1 MSYIL
6 INGKRYY
13 KDDRTGKTML
23 DNVSQAEADQR
34 ARRNQGVA
42 RSFERTRTSALV
54 GMGSNRTTANSFN
67 TTSTIST
74 TVHTGF
80 IKMKGGYHM
89 RYSDKDYIAVGFD
102 DDRIHITPVILM
114 NGEGGLKKILQGIC
128 GKENMVI
135 YHVNFTDKT
144 CIDVGRVRLPQDIPA
159 VDMIIRFNPE
169 EDGGT
174 VTICNTDQVWNYR
187 VKEEAKPFGMEPK
200 GIVDKDKVR
209 ELEQKKQTNIIW
221 PDELAAEL
229 AHDIYGQDEAI
240 KKISELISAN
250 LRRKQPEVEV
260 IVLFGPTGVGKTE
273 VGKALPRALEK
284 LSGQTYGFHQIALN
298 EFIGEHSVNRF
309 FGSPPSYVGYKDPT
323 VFEPVRSNP
332 YQVYLMDEI
341 EKATD
346 RIYTGLMECFSSSV
360 VHLADNSP
368 DIDLS
373 HVIFI
378 ITSNIPV
385 DMKAYEEASAF
396 RKKEICRNT
405 LAKACGHPEIAG
417 KITNCL
423 AFRELSTDALTDI
436 VSKFIVEELQNYEIK
451 LEHIDEQLMVQ
462 LKKQHSN
469 YGARGVKDAVR
480 EAITAA
486 MVYDRNIDRYCGKK
500 VVLSGNIED
509 ICITIVPEDE
519 NAG

>member
-1 MSYIL
+1 
-6 INGKRYY
+6 
-13 KDDRTGKTML
+13 
-23 DNVSQAEADQR
+23 
-34 ARRNQGVA
+34 
-42 RSFERTRTSALV
+42 
-54 GMGSNRTTANSFN
+54 
-67 TTSTIST
+67 
-74 TVHTGF
+74 
-80 IKMKGGYHM
+80 M
-89 RYSDKDYIAVGFD
+89 RYSDKDCIVIGFD
-102 DDRIHITPVILM
+102 EDRVHLTSVILM
-114 NGEGGLKKILQGIC
+114 SGKSGLKKMIQGISRK
-128 GKENMVI
+128 KEMEI
-135 YHVNFTDKT
+135 YHINFADKT
-144 CIDVGRVRLPQDIPA
+144 CIEVARVSLPQDIPA
-159 VDMIIRFNPE
+159 VDIVIEFKPE

-174 VTICNTDQVWNYR
+174 VTICNIDQVWSYT
-187 VKEEAKPFGMEPK
+187 VLEKPQEAEKNPMKSAVTLSQTSESETPAGNSK
-200 GIVDKDKVR
+200 CIVDKDKVR
-209 ELEQKKQTNIIW
+209 ELEQKKQTKTVW

-229 AHDIYGQDEAI
+229 KRDIYGQDEAI

-250 LRRKQPEVEV
+250 LRRKKPEVEV

-273 VGKALPRALEK
+273 VGKALPGALER
-284 LSGQTYGFHQIALN
+284 LTGQAYGFHQIALN

-332 YQVYLMDEI
+332 YQVFLLDEI

-346 RIYTGLMECFSSSV
+346 RIYTGLMECFSSGV

-373 HVIFI
+373 HVIFV

-423 AFRELSTDALTDI
+423 AFRELPVDALTDI
-436 VSKFIVEELQNYEIK
+436 VSKFVVEELQNYEME
-451 LEHIDEQLMVQ
+451 LEHMDEELMVQ
-462 LKKQHSN
+462 LKEQHSN
-469 YGARGVKDAVR
+469 YGARGVRDAVR

-486 MVYDRNIDRYCGKK
+486 TVYDRNIGRYKGHR
-500 VVLSGNIED
+500 VILSGDIENIV
-509 ICITIVPEDE
+509 ITIVPEE
-519 NAG
+519 ETALPAGS

>member
-1 MSYIL
+1 
-6 INGKRYY
+6 
-13 KDDRTGKTML
+13 
-23 DNVSQAEADQR
+23 
-34 ARRNQGVA
+34 
-42 RSFERTRTSALV
+42 
-54 GMGSNRTTANSFN
+54 
-67 TTSTIST
+67 
-74 TVHTGF
+74 
-80 IKMKGGYHM
+80 M
-89 RYSDKDYIAVGFD
+89 RYSDKDCIVIGFD
-102 DDRIHITPVILM
+102 GDRAHMTPVIQM
-114 NGEGGLKKILQGIC
+114 NGECGLKKILQKIS
-128 GKENMVI
+128 GKKEMEI
-135 YHVNFTDKT
+135 YHVNFSDKT
-144 CIDVGRVRLPQDIPA
+144 CIDVGHVSLPQEVPV
-159 VDMIIRFNPE
+159 VDMIIEFKTE

-174 VTICNTDQVWNYR
+174 VTICNTDQVWSYS
-187 VKEEAKPFGMEPK
+187 VKEEALSPHEGPVKEFSHGDEVSVRPQAIEK
-200 GIVDKDKVR
+200 KEIVDKDKVR
-209 ELEQKKQTNIIW
+209 ELEQRKQTKTVW

-229 AHDIYGQDEAI
+229 KRDIYGQDEAI

-273 VGKALPRALEK
+273 VGKALPGALEK
-284 LSGQTYGFHQIALN
+284 LTGQTYGFHQIALN

-346 RIYTGLMECFSSSV
+346 RIYTGLMECFSSGV

-373 HVIFI
+373 HVIFV

-423 AFRELSTDALTDI
+423 AFRELPLDALTDI
-436 VSKFIVEELQNYEIK
+436 VSKFVVEELQNYEME
-451 LEHIDEQLMVQ
+451 LEHMDEKLMVQ
-462 LKKQHSN
+462 LKEQHSN

-486 MVYDRNIDRYCGKK
+486 TVYDRNIGRYKGRK
-500 VVLSGNIED
+500 VTLSGDIENIV
-509 ICITIVPEDE
+509 ITIVPEEDKALP
-519 NAG
+519 AGA

>member
-1 MSYIL
+1 
-6 INGKRYY
+6 
-13 KDDRTGKTML
+13 
-23 DNVSQAEADQR
+23 
-34 ARRNQGVA
+34 
-42 RSFERTRTSALV
+42 
-54 GMGSNRTTANSFN
+54 
-67 TTSTIST
+67 
-74 TVHTGF
+74 
-80 IKMKGGYHM
+80 M
-89 RYSDKDYIAVGFD
+89 RYSDKDCIVIGFD
-102 DDRIHITPVILM
+102 EDRVHLTSVILM
-114 NGEGGLKKILQGIC
+114 SGKSGLKKMIQGIS
-128 GKENMVI
+128 GKKEMEI
-135 YHVNFTDKT
+135 YHINFADKT
-144 CIDVGRVRLPQDIPA
+144 CIETGRVSLPQDIPA
-159 VDMIIRFNPE
+159 VDMVIEFKPE

-174 VTICNTDQVWNYR
+174 VTICNTDQVWSYT
-187 VKEEAKPFGMEPK
+187 VLEKTQEAERNPMKSAVTLSQTSENETTAGK
-200 GIVDKDKVR
+200 SKCIVDKDKVR
-209 ELEQKKQTNIIW
+209 ELEQKKQTKTVW

-229 AHDIYGQDEAI
+229 KRDIYGQDEAI

-250 LRRKQPEVEV
+250 LRRKKPEVEV

-273 VGKALPRALEK
+273 VGKALPGALEK
-284 LSGQTYGFHQIALN
+284 LTGQVYGFHQIALN

-332 YQVYLMDEI
+332 YQVFLLDEI

-346 RIYTGLMECFSSSV
+346 RIYTGLMECFSSGV

-373 HVIFI
+373 HVIFV

-423 AFRELSTDALTDI
+423 AFRELPVDALTDI
-436 VSKFIVEELQNYEIK
+436 VSKFVVEELQNYEME
-451 LEHIDEQLMVQ
+451 LEHMDEKLMVQ
-462 LKKQHSN
+462 LKEQHSN
-469 YGARGVKDAVR
+469 YGARGVRDAVR

-486 MVYDRNIDRYCGKK
+486 TVYDRNIGRYKDRK
-500 VVLSGNIED
+500 VLLSGDIENIV
-509 ICITIVPEDE
+509 ITIVPEE
-519 NAG
+519 ETALPAGA

>member
-1 MSYIL
+1 
-6 INGKRYY
+6 
-13 KDDRTGKTML
+13 
-23 DNVSQAEADQR
+23 
-34 ARRNQGVA
+34 
-42 RSFERTRTSALV
+42 
-54 GMGSNRTTANSFN
+54 
-67 TTSTIST
+67 
-74 TVHTGF
+74 
-80 IKMKGGYHM
+80 M
-89 RYSDKDYIAVGFD
+89 RYSDKDCIVIGFD
-102 DDRIHITPVILM
+102 EDRVHLTSVILM
-114 NGEGGLKKILQGIC
+114 SGKSGLKKMLQGIS
-128 GKENMVI
+128 GKKEMEI
-135 YHVNFTDKT
+135 YHVNFADKT
-144 CIDVGRVRLPQDIPA
+144 CIEAGRVSLPQDIPA
-159 VDMIIRFNPE
+159 VDMVIEFKPE

-174 VTICNTDQVWNYR
+174 VTICNTDQVWSYT
-187 VKEEAKPFGMEPK
+187 VLEKPQEAEKNPMKSAVTLSQTSENETTAGSSK
-200 GIVDKDKVR
+200 CIVDKDKVR
-209 ELEQKKQTNIIW
+209 ELEQKKQTKTVW

-229 AHDIYGQDEAI
+229 KRDIYGQDEAI

-250 LRRKQPEVEV
+250 LRRKKSEVEV

-273 VGKALPRALEK
+273 VGKALPGALEK
-284 LSGQTYGFHQIALN
+284 LTGQAYGFHQIALN

-332 YQVYLMDEI
+332 YQVFLLDEI

-346 RIYTGLMECFSSSV
+346 RIYTGLMECFSSGV

-373 HVIFI
+373 HVIFV

-423 AFRELSTDALTDI
+423 AFRELPVDALTDI
-436 VSKFIVEELQNYEIK
+436 VSKFVVEELQNYEME
-451 LEHIDEQLMVQ
+451 LEHMDEELMVQ
-462 LKKQHSN
+462 LKEQHSN
-469 YGARGVKDAVR
+469 YGARGVRDAVR

-486 MVYDRNIDRYCGKK
+486 TVYDRNIGRYKGRK
-500 VVLSGNIED
+500 VLLSGDIENIV
-509 ICITIVPEDE
+509 ITIVPEKE
-519 NAG
+519 TALPAGS

>member
-1 MSYIL
+1 
-6 INGKRYY
+6 
-13 KDDRTGKTML
+13 
-23 DNVSQAEADQR
+23 
-34 ARRNQGVA
+34 
-42 RSFERTRTSALV
+42 
-54 GMGSNRTTANSFN
+54 
-67 TTSTIST
+67 
-74 TVHTGF
+74 
-80 IKMKGGYHM
+80 M
-89 RYSDKDYIAVGFD
+89 RYSDKDCIVIGFD
-102 DDRIHITPVILM
+102 DDRVHLTSVILM
-114 NGEGGLKKILQGIC
+114 SGKNGLKKMLRGIS
-128 GKENMVI
+128 GKKEMEI
-135 YHVNFTDKT
+135 YHVNFADKT
-144 CIDVGRVRLPQDIPA
+144 CIEAGRVSLPQEIPA
-159 VDMIIRFNPE
+159 VDLIIEFKPE
-169 EDGGT
+169 EDAGT
-174 VTICNTDQVWNYR
+174 VTICNTDQVWNYVVQEKTQETQSSR
-187 VKEEAKPFGMEPK
+187 TKE
-200 GIVDKDKVR
+200 IVDKDKVR
-209 ELEQKKQTNIIW
+209 ELEQKKQTKTVW

-229 AHDIYGQDEAI
+229 KRDIYGQDEAI

-250 LRRKQPEVEV
+250 LRRKKPEVEV

-273 VGKALPRALEK
+273 VGKALPGALEK
-284 LSGQTYGFHQIALN
+284 LTGQTYGFHQIALN

-332 YQVYLMDEI
+332 YQVFLLDEI

-346 RIYTGLMECFSSSV
+346 RIYTGLMECFSSGV

-423 AFRELSTDALTDI
+423 AFRELPVDALTDI
-436 VSKFIVEELQNYEIK
+436 VSKFVVEELQNYEME
-451 LEHIDEQLMVQ
+451 LEHMDEELMVQ
-462 LKKQHSN
+462 LKEQHSN
-469 YGARGVKDAVR
+469 YGARGVRDAVR

-486 MVYDRNIDRYCGKK
+486 TVYDRNIGRYKGRR
-500 VVLSGNIED
+500 VTLSGDIENIV
-509 ICITIVPEDE
+509 IAIVPEKIL
-519 NAG
+519 

>member
-1 MSYIL
+1 
-6 INGKRYY
+6 
-13 KDDRTGKTML
+13 
-23 DNVSQAEADQR
+23 
-34 ARRNQGVA
+34 
-42 RSFERTRTSALV
+42 
-54 GMGSNRTTANSFN
+54 
-67 TTSTIST
+67 
-74 TVHTGF
+74 
-80 IKMKGGYHM
+80 M
-89 RYSDKDYIAVGFD
+89 RYSDKDWIAIGFD
-102 DDRIHITPVILM
+102 DDRVHITPIILM
-114 NGEGGLKKILQGIC
+114 SAGSGLKKMLRGISEK
-128 GKENMVI
+128 KEMTI
-135 YHVNFTDKT
+135 YHISFADKT
-144 CIDVGRVRLPQDIPA
+144 CVDVGHVSLPQDISV
-159 VDMIIRFNPE
+159 VDIIIEFQPK
-169 EDGGT
+169 EDGGK
-174 VTICNTDQVWNYR
+174 VTICNTGLVWNYS
-187 VKEEAKPFGMEPK
+187 VQETTQEPK
-200 GIVDKDKVR
+200 RALEDSAEGLPQAEAAYSLSSAGDPQSIVDKDKVR
-209 ELEQKKQTNIIW
+209 ELELKKQIKIVW

-229 AHDIYGQDEAI
+229 MREIYGQDEAI

-273 VGKALPRALEK
+273 VGKALPGALEK
-284 LSGQTYGFHQIALN
+284 LTGQTYGFHQIALN

-346 RIYTGLMECFSSSV
+346 RIYTGLMECFSSGV
-360 VHLADNSP
+360 VHIADNSP

-385 DMKAYEEASAF
+385 DMKAYQEASAF

-423 AFRELSTDALTDI
+423 AFCELPIDALTDI
-436 VSKFIVEELQNYEIK
+436 VSKFVVEELRNYEME
-451 LEHIDEQLMVQ
+451 LQHMDEKLMVQ
-462 LKKQHSN
+462 LKEQHSS

-486 MVYDRNIDRYCGKK
+486 TVYDRNIGRYKGRK
-500 VVLSGNIED
+500 VTLSGDIENIM
-509 ICITIVPEDE
+509 ITIVQEDQSSCIGE
-519 NAG
+519 VSING

>member
-1 MSYIL
+1 
-6 INGKRYY
+6 
-13 KDDRTGKTML
+13 
-23 DNVSQAEADQR
+23 
-34 ARRNQGVA
+34 
-42 RSFERTRTSALV
+42 
-54 GMGSNRTTANSFN
+54 
-67 TTSTIST
+67 
-74 TVHTGF
+74 
-80 IKMKGGYHM
+80 M
-89 RYSDKDYIAVGFD
+89 RYSDKDCIVIGFD
-102 DDRIHITPVILM
+102 EDRVHLTSVILM
-114 NGEGGLKKILQGIC
+114 SGKSGLKKMIQGISRK
-128 GKENMVI
+128 KEMEI
-135 YHVNFTDKT
+135 YHINFADKT
-144 CIDVGRVRLPQDIPA
+144 CIEVARVSLPQDIPA
-159 VDMIIRFNPE
+159 VDMVIEFKPE

-174 VTICNTDQVWNYR
+174 VTICNIDQVWSYT
-187 VKEEAKPFGMEPK
+187 VLEKPQEAEKNPMKSAVTLSQTSESETPAGNSK
-200 GIVDKDKVR
+200 CIVDKDKVR
-209 ELEQKKQTNIIW
+209 ELEQKKQTKTVW
-221 PDELAAEL
+221 PDDLAAEL
-229 AHDIYGQDEAI
+229 KRDIYGQDEAI

-250 LRRKQPEVEV
+250 LRRKKPEVEV

-273 VGKALPRALEK
+273 VGKALPGALER
-284 LSGQTYGFHQIALN
+284 LTGQAYGFHQIALN

-332 YQVYLMDEI
+332 YQVFLLDEI

-373 HVIFI
+373 HVIFV

-423 AFRELSTDALTDI
+423 AFRELPVDALTDI
-436 VSKFIVEELQNYEIK
+436 VSKFVVEELQNYEME
-451 LEHIDEQLMVQ
+451 LEHMDEELMVQ
-462 LKKQHSN
+462 LKEQHSN
-469 YGARGVKDAVR
+469 YGARGVRDAVR

-486 MVYDRNIDRYCGKK
+486 TVYDRNIGRYKGHR
-500 VVLSGNIED
+500 VILSGDIENIV
-509 ICITIVPEDE
+509 ITIVPEE
-519 NAG
+519 ETALPAGGGQ

>member
-1 MSYIL
+1 
-6 INGKRYY
+6 
-13 KDDRTGKTML
+13 
-23 DNVSQAEADQR
+23 
-34 ARRNQGVA
+34 
-42 RSFERTRTSALV
+42 
-54 GMGSNRTTANSFN
+54 MG
-67 TTSTIST
+67 
-74 TVHTGF
+74 
-80 IKMKGGYHM
+80 
-89 RYSDKDYIAVGFD
+89 YSDKDCIVIGFD
-102 DDRIHITPVILM
+102 EDRVHLTSVILM
-114 NGEGGLKKILQGIC
+114 SGKSGLKKMIQGIS
-128 GKENMVI
+128 GKKEMEI
-135 YHVNFTDKT
+135 YHVNFAYKT
-144 CIDVGRVRLPQDIPA
+144 CIEAGRMSLPQDIPA
-159 VDMIIRFNPE
+159 VDMVIEFKPE

-174 VTICNTDQVWNYR
+174 VTICNTDEVWSYTVLENPQES
-187 VKEEAKPFGMEPK
+187 EENPMKSTGSLSQTSENGTTADNSKC
-200 GIVDKDKVR
+200 IVDKNKVR
-209 ELEQKKQTNIIW
+209 ELEQKKQIKIVW

-229 AHDIYGQDEAI
+229 KRDIYGQDEAI

-250 LRRKQPEVEV
+250 LRRKKPEVEV

-273 VGKALPRALEK
+273 VGKALPGALEK
-284 LSGQTYGFHQIALN
+284 LTGQAYGFHQIALN

-332 YQVYLMDEI
+332 YQVFLLDEI

-346 RIYTGLMECFSSSV
+346 RIYTGLMECFSSGV

-373 HVIFI
+373 HVIFV

-423 AFRELSTDALTDI
+423 AFRELPVDALTDI
-436 VSKFIVEELQNYEIK
+436 VSKFVVEELQNYEME
-451 LEHIDEQLMVQ
+451 LEHMDEELMVQ
-462 LKKQHSN
+462 LKEQHSN
-469 YGARGVKDAVR
+469 YGARGVRDAVR

-486 MVYDRNIDRYCGKK
+486 TVYDRNIGRYKGRK
-500 VVLSGNIED
+500 VLLSGDIENIV
-509 ICITIVPEDE
+509 ITIVPEE
-519 NAG
+519 ETALPAGA